1 MSDPRCTFLFNN
13 TICESC
19 LKQIKLLSSTKGSTV
34 SNLGV
39 PVWLCFAH
47 FHRRKT
53 IKMTGALRH
62 RKISAGCFFLLH
74 NTTRSKEKACG
85 GIYPIQSNTNYR
97 RKLETLGSALSS
109 SSSMQQGCCLRFCS
123 VLAESRQVD
132 LSLLMVLTST
142 TKQTSGIGTLDV
154 PAVSYLKDGMS
165 RWYIPIKSH

>member
-1 MSDPRCTFLFNN
+1 MQNVHLLRPRLRVVIRLGMVDTGGAREGAKPNAKSHIPRVSFQGGPKPNRRSHIVRSMINGQINCQIMSDPRCTVLFNN

-85 GIYPIQSNTNYR
+85 GIYPIQTTDENL
-97 RKLETLGSALSS
+97 KL
-109 SSSMQQGCCLRFCS
+109 QGL
-123 VLAESRQVD
+123 
-132 LSLLMVLTST
+132 
-142 TKQTSGIGTLDV
+142 
-154 PAVSYLKDGMS
+154 
-165 RWYIPIKSH
+165 H